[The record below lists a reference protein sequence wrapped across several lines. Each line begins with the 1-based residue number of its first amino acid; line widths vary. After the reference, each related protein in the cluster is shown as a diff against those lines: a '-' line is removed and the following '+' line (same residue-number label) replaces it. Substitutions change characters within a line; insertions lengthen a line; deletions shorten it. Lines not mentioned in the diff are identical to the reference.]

1 MARCRSGVRL
11 LAPLRPRL
19 HATLTAFVSLAV
31 ASACGFSNEVPPD
44 ASILCSSDDAC
55 PGEQRCDLVTHTC
68 ADKAQ
73 RPAAVTALFFDPPV
87 ANAGL
92 VRLVLRADRALDP
105 GRPAQI
111 ELSAASAALTFT
123 LEATTGA
130 EQRLIALVDEAAEGL
145 YEVTSV
151 EVSALDGPTIRQAVT
166 GTTLVIDRTPPVLR
180 NVRVTN
186 APADGVFADVAGRDT
201 VEVRVLPSEPLRDD
215 GATLLAGTTASA
227 CAPADGGELV
237 CAAALT
243 AATVAD
249 GDNSL
254 VVVATDT
261 AGNEAT
267 VDVGSIQVDLAAPRV
282 VVDSAALSIRTG
294 GVTSAAAT
302 ATSVI
307 DLSFVVT
314 EDLGDEPHVVL
325 DVLGQPFPFT
335 LHAQVGRR
343 YSLRL
348 GGGGIPPGEYP
359 VTASLVDRFGHSATV
374 ALMLPAPFD
383 AGVPF
388 SAGAPLS
395 CPLPPG
401 LACADLDGDGR
412 FALSAT
418 CPDGDDFADDDFLCG
433 PGATDWPGDGVDNN
447 GAGGDA
453 PIDESTGIFVD
464 AEAGAD
470 ANPGSRVSP
479 VRTLDA
485 ALTLAAVRRVPWVY
499 LADRATPYAAPS
511 SGSGAG
517 FLGGLDPL
525 TWERTGGRSI
535 VTGTIGGDGNTID
548 SIETDASID
557 LGGTSS
563 VVRTF
568 ARRVFATH
576 GVSLTMAHSEIELLL
591 LSGTPSAVVSD
602 SSLGQIQ
609 VGSGARLS
617 LGRSR
622 VRRGVSGSNTT
633 IVAANSVFEG
643 PDVVPIACTNC
654 TLVLAHVTA
663 RGTGTTA
670 VSVNGATLTLINS
683 LIVAEAGGGDLI
695 AGVRTFTGVASDLFH
710 PSGPLL
716 RLHSNVAIDLAA
728 LQACAFPDCLAAE
741 SMVSVDPGFATAFHL
756 DAGSAVADL
765 GVVDA
770 IAEHGAPG
778 SVASDFDRDCRYD
791 DGTADIGAD
800 ELP

>member
-1 MARCRSGVRL
+1 MSLIV
-11 LAPLRPRL
+11 AP
-19 HATLTAFVSLAV
+19 
-31 ASACGFSNEVPPD
+31 ACGFKDEVPPD
-44 ASILCSSDDAC
+44 ASILCASDDAC
-55 PGEQRCDLVTHTC
+55 PGEQRCDLLTHTC
-68 ADKAQ
+68 ADKAR

-87 ANAGL
+87 ANGGV

-105 GRPAQI
+105 GRPPRL

-130 EQRLIALVDEAAEGL
+130 EQRLIAVVDTAAEGL

-151 EVSALDGPTIRQAVT
+151 EVSALDGPTTRQVVT
-166 GTTLVIDRTPPVLR
+166 GTTLVIDRTAPVLR
-180 NVRVTN
+180 NARVTN
-186 APADGVFADVAGRDT
+186 APADGVFADVAGRDA
-201 VEVRVLPSEPLRDD
+201 VEVRFVPSEPLRAD
-215 GATLLAGTTASA
+215 GAALVAGTTSSA
-227 CAPADGGELV
+227 CVPADGGELA
-237 CAAALT
+237 CTAALT

-267 VDVGSIQVDLAAPRV
+267 VDIGSIPVDLLAPGV
-282 VVDSAALSIRTG
+282 VVDSTALSIRTG
-294 GVTSAAAT
+294 GVTSVAAT

-307 DLSFVVT
+307 ELSFIVT
-314 EDLGDEPHVVL
+314 EDLGDVPEVVL
-325 DVLGQPFPFT
+325 DVLGQPFPFS

-343 YSLRL
+343 YTLRL

-359 VTASLVDRFGHSATV
+359 LTASLVDRFGHSGTIAV
-374 ALMLPAPFD
+374 ALPPPFD

-388 SAGAPLS
+388 AAGAPLS

-418 CPDGDDFADDDFLCG
+418 CPDGDDFADDDFSSG

-470 ANPGSRVSP
+470 ANPGSRASP

-485 ALTLAAVRRVPWVY
+485 ALTRAFTRRVPWLF
-499 LADRATPYAAPS
+499 LAERLTPYAAPS

-525 TWERTGGRSI
+525 TWERTGGKSI
-535 VTGTIGGDGNTID
+535 ITGTISGDGNTID

-568 ARRVFATH
+568 AGRVFATQ
-576 GVSLTMAHSEIELLL
+576 GVSLTMAHSEVELLL
-591 LSGTPSAVVSD
+591 LTGTPSAAVSD

-609 VGSGARLS
+609 VGGARLT

-622 VRRGVSGSNTT
+622 VRRGISGSNTT
-633 IVAANSVFEG
+633 IVASNSVVEG
-643 PDVVPIACTNC
+643 PNVVPVACTNC
-654 TLVLAHVTA
+654 TLVLAHVTI
-663 RGTGTTA
+663 RGTGTQALT
-670 VSVNGATLTLINS
+670 VPGAALTLINS
-683 LIVAEAGGGDLI
+683 LIVAEAGGGNLI
-695 AGVRTFTGVASDLFH
+695 EGVHALTGIASDLFH

-716 RLHSNVAIDLAA
+716 RLSSNDTKDLAA
-728 LQACAFPDCLAAE
+728 LQSCAFTECLVTVGL
-741 SMVSVDPGFATAFHL
+741 VSVDPGFATAFHL
-756 DAGSAVADL
+756 QAESAVAGL

-778 SVASDFDRDCRYD
+778 SVAADIDRDCRYD
-791 DGTADIGAD
+791 DGTADMGAD